1 MWDTWARSLGWEDHL
16 EKGMDT
22 HSVFWPG
29 IHLQIREVWLQVGM
43 RMQSLWKLHLVF
55 IINIFVET
63 YELSQPSYSDLG
75 NFFFLI
81 GG

>member
-1 MWDTWARSLGWEDHL
+1 
-16 EKGMDT
+16 
-22 HSVFWPG
+22 
-29 IHLQIREVWLQVGM
+29 M